1 MILSQQFDFID
12 PKRILIPRE
21 QRQRREIVTEGLI
34 ESIKARGV
42 YNPIIVTR
50 DLVLV
55 AGERRLACCLQLGI
69 EVPIRYTD
77 TLSDVEAQIIE
88 LEENLKRSD
97 LPWRDMVQSIANL
110 HDIYMSQDPDWT
122 NEKTGESISVAGTWI
137 TRILRVSTMLD
148 SPILREASGIGS
160 AYNILTRLDNR
171 IASNVMSELIETT
184 GEAFRPMGQPKP
196 PPAATGAPSA
206 PVVVEK
212 PKFPDSILQEDFLK
226 WAPTYTGRTFN
237 VIHCDFPYGVN
248 VFAGKQMSKQSQ
260 SQYDDSPDVYW
271 ALIDCLLQNLD
282 KLLAQSG
289 HVIFWFSMQHYQKT
303 KELLEQKL
311 VVNPYPFVWVKS
323 DNKGVLPDA
332 NRGPRQIYETAFICH
347 RGDRPIIKA
356 VSNAYSAGS
365 DKSIHPSAK
374 PEPVLKH
381 LFNMLIDGTAR
392 LLDPTC
398 GGGTSLR
405 AAEALGAEEVLGMD
419 IDPEHVQNAKDA
431 LRNARVLRNMTR

>member
-12 PKRILIPRE
+12 PKLITIHRDA
-21 QRQRREIVTEGLI
+21 RQRKAIDTTGLI

-42 YNPIIVTR
+42 YNPVIVTR

-55 AGERRLACCLQLGI
+55 AGERRLTCCLELGI
-69 EVPIRYTD
+69 PVPIRYAD
-77 TLSDVEAQIIE
+77 TLTDVESQIIE

-97 LPWRDMVQSIANL
+97 LPWQDMAKSIANL
-110 HDIYMSQDPDWT
+110 HEIYVSQDPEWT
-122 NEKTGESISVAGTWI
+122 QEKTGESIGLVGTYI
-137 TRILRVSTMLD
+137 NRILRVASMID
-148 SPILREASGIGS
+148 SPILKEASGISS

-171 IASNVMSELIETT
+171 IASNVMSTLIENT
-184 GEAFRPMGQPKP
+184 GNIFRNIGQPAA
-196 PPAATGAPSA
+196 PAATPA
-206 PVVVEK
+206 PVVLEK
-212 PKFPDSILQEDFLK
+212 PKFPDSILLQDFLT
-226 WAPTYTGRTFN
+226 WAPGYSGRLFN

-271 ALIDCLLQNLD
+271 ALIDCLLKNLD
-282 KLLAQSG
+282 KLLSQSG
-289 HVIFWFSMQHYQKT
+289 HVIFWFSMQHYQRT
-303 KELLEQKL
+303 KDLLESRL

-332 NRGPRQIYETAFICH
+332 NRGPRQIYETAFICY

-356 VSNAYSAGS
+356 VSNAYSASS

-381 LFNMLIDGTAR
+381 LFTMLIDGTAR

-431 LRNARVLRNMTR
+431 LRNARVLRNIAR